1 MSDSRSRFASSPD
14 VLDLVEINKLCP
26 GLSSFSAQWFTLL
39 SCGRSS
45 IRLLGDSINVFAM
58 AAAQALHHAGH
69 ASDHQFTNSKKLNGH
84 FANLR
89 LLRLRPRLNRNLS
102 SLAIEYLIR
111 NAKHLQYLELQG
123 CKEVSDALF
132 AHWLEMN
139 GGFKVSARVTLDRLR
154 RLTSLFPS
162 PNRS

>member
-1 MSDSRSRFASSPD
+1 MPFLLSTDI
-14 VLDLVEINKLCP
+14 LDLDQINKLCP

-58 AAAQALHHAGH
+58 AAVQALH
-69 ASDHQFTNSKKLNGH
+69 NSGNEFVQRKKSSSH

-111 NAKHLQYLELQG
+111 NAKQLQYLELYG
-123 CKEVSDALF
+123 CKEFNEALF

-139 GGFKVSARVTLDRLR
+139 GGFTVS
-154 RLTSLFPS
+154 SG
-162 PNRS
+162 